1 MLHRVEGNSFLR
13 IDIEVASRR
22 VREFMTGKKRSP
34 ILRYG
39 AAVLAFGAAL
49 FLTKILWPLI
59 DPASTPLFFAAVMV
73 AAFYGGL
80 GPGLLATVLST
91 WAVDFFFIPPVNAI
105 ELTVANLVR
114 AGVFMLVAIII
125 SSLNA
130 ARKTLTDDLSERER
144 GREELRAQMSRRND
158 ELRRRLDD
166 LSERDREREGL

>member
-13 IDIEVASRR
+13 IDIEVVSRR

-49 FLTKILWPLI
+49 FLTKVLWPLI

-91 WAVDFFFIPPVNAI
+91 WADDFFFIPPINEMMELNA
-105 ELTVANLVR
+105 ANLVR

-125 SSLNA
+125 SSLSA
-130 ARKTLTDDLSERER
+130 ARKKLMDDLR
-144 GREELRAQMSRRND
+144 
-158 ELRRRLDD
+158 
-166 LSERDREREGL
+166 